1 MEAAAMRAAENG
13 ATTTHQLMA
22 MLGWLNLAEA
32 RNWPGQRWCFSSVP
46 RPKRERH
53 LTTLFSTGL

>member
-1 MEAAAMRAAENG
+1 MRAAENG